1 MPEVPRAAHPGRV
14 IPDFL
19 LVRAADHV
27 VLGVS
32 WHGFDVVA
40 GPVLRAGAEAILT
53 LTFPPQ
59 HIAEQVNDDGPPPWY
74 GLYEHLRSRAAGPSR
89 VAFLFPEGAVLA
101 LTAEGLLA
109 AVRGAEVFPA
119 ATAIELPW
127 RLVMSPEPAA
137 PGAGVHCAHEPAAGS
152 GDVAVWRTVVGSVD
166 GLVLRSLDE
175 ATAST
180 PEANF
185 RPSLD
190 QFARATIHRYSSVS
204 PAPCERLELSSLGGT
219 LTVRADWGAFAW
231 EHHAR
236 LGRDVRVRNAWQCR
250 LYPFGHRVEYVQL
263 TERVYL
269 PWSPSVLGLRQT
281 RTIVVTER
289 VRARPDDAR
298 LARAFPFGPVEIVED
313 AVTGLDPVVPVTMR
327 RPAPDAGLLQL
338 LLDQQRTYLA
348 EAEQAALDALYG
360 PGHTMGDFA
369 PASPEEVFET
379 PPGERPPPEVE
390 RWRAVQEEIRHLE
403 SLLGGAVED
412 VPLYARLTKGGADH
426 RFSVRLGDGPHVAMP
441 LLLVFDETR
450 AGDGAL
456 PEFHTTTDPAALRIL
471 DQVWQRSGA
480 GVVAVSGARID
491 LVGGGGA
498 TDVHEV
504 HRLNVVGNA
513 YAGAFAPT
521 LGPVAESMAESWA
534 ADVALPAVRALRGGD
549 GRTLVSFADGFLDRG
564 AGEDVVLRLAGDTTI
579 DFVGRSMGSGG
590 LVAPRLA
597 PDAISR
603 AHGLVQSAAVLPDG
617 RFDPGRIMGEGATLL
632 GLRITDLL
640 GVDGLAAP
648 PAITQ
653 AFADGRPP
661 EVRMSWTDVPL
672 HSSPPFVSDGTL
684 MRLDVVTGVAEA
696 TTTCSL
702 SAFELH
708 LPTAGAELL
717 HLRFSSLTFTHR
729 ARQEPHLAVGAVTA
743 EFVGVLGFLQELER
757 KVGLGNATPTISVA
771 PQGIQARYSLPVP
784 PVACGAFALRNIV
797 FAAAV
802 EVPFD
807 GRPVS
812 TTLAFASRA
821 APFNLSVLMFG
832 GGGYLELAV
841 DSGGLRRLEAA
852 LEFGAS
858 IAVNF
863 GIASAEVHA
872 MGGVRYLIDGGGVHL
887 TGFLRLGGAVEL
899 LGLISVSV
907 ELRLELT
914 YDATRNS
921 MVGRATLVVD
931 IDLTFYSESVE
942 LDSGEW
948 EFVGGADPA
957 SRPMALL
964 ADAAPAEHPLD
975 TWRRYRTAF
984 TGATP

>member
-1 MPEVPRAAHPGRV
+1 MT
-14 IPDFL
+14 PDFL

-40 GPVLRAGAEAILT
+40 GPALRAGVEAMLT

-74 GLYEHLRSRAAGPSR
+74 AFTEHLRSRAAGPSR
-89 VAFLFPEGAVLA
+89 VTFLFHEGAVIT
-101 LTAEGLLA
+101 LTVEGILA
-109 AVRGAEVFPA
+109 AVRGTPVFSA

-127 RLVMSPEPAA
+127 RLVLSPE
-137 PGAGVHCAHEPAAGS
+137 AGS
-152 GDVAVWRTVVGSVD
+152 GAEVVCTHEHTAGSFDVAVWRTVVGSAN

-175 ATAST
+175 QLAAT

-190 QFARATIHRYSSVS
+190 QFTRSTIHRYSSTA
-204 PAPCERLELSSLGGT
+204 PAACERLELSSLGGT
-219 LTVRADWGAFAW
+219 LSVRADWGAFAW

-236 LGRDVRVRNAWQCR
+236 LGRDVRVRNAWKCV
-250 LYPFGHRVEYVQL
+250 LWPFGHRVEYVQL

-269 PWSPSVLGLRQT
+269 PWRPSILGLKQT
-281 RTIVVTER
+281 RTVVLTER
-289 VRARPDDAR
+289 VRARPEDAR
-298 LARAFPFGPVEIVED
+298 LAHAFPFGAVEIVEN
-313 AVTGLDPVVPVTMR
+313 AVTGLDPLVPVTMR

-338 LLDQQRTYLA
+338 LIDQQRTYLA
-348 EAEQAALDALYG
+348 EAEQAALDVLYG
-360 PGHTMGDFA
+360 PGHTMRDFA

-379 PPGERPPPEVE
+379 PHGEHPPPEVE
-390 RWRAVQEEIRHLE
+390 RWRAIRDEIGYLE
-403 SLLGGAVED
+403 SLLGGAVEE
-412 VPLYARLTKGGADH
+412 VPLYARLTKGGAEY
-426 RFSVRLGDGPHVAMP
+426 RFSVRLAGTQGDVHVSMP
-441 LLLVFDETR
+441 LLLVFDESR
-450 AGDGAL
+450 AGDAAL
-456 PEFHTTTDPAALRIL
+456 GEFHTTTDPEALRIL
-471 DQVWQRSGA
+471 DQEWQRGGA
-480 GVVAVSGARID
+480 GVVATSGARID
-491 LVGGGGA
+491 LVGAGSA

-504 HRLNVVGNA
+504 HRLNIVGNGHA
-513 YAGAFAPT
+513 NVFAPT
-521 LGPVAESMAESWA
+521 LGPVAGSQAERWA
-534 ADVALPAVRALRGGD
+534 VDVALPAVRALQGSEGG
-549 GRTLVSFADGFLDRG
+549 TLVTYAEGFLDHG
-564 AGEDVVLRLAGDTTI
+564 AAEDVALRLGGDAAI

-590 LVAPRLA
+590 LIAPQLA

-603 AHGLVQSAAVLPDG
+603 AHGLVQSAAALPG
-617 RFDPGRIMGEGATLL
+617 GGFDPEKIMGAGATLL
-632 GLRITDLL
+632 GLPITTLL
-640 GVDGLAAP
+640 GTGGLTAP

-653 AFADGRPP
+653 SFVDGRPP
-661 EVRMSWTDVPL
+661 EVRMLWENVEL
-672 HSSPPFVSDGTL
+672 HDSPPFVSEGTT
-684 MRLDVVTGVAEA
+684 MRLDVVTGVPEA
-696 TTTCSL
+696 STTCSL
-702 SAFELH
+702 SAFELR
-708 LPTAGAELL
+708 LPATGPELL
-717 HLRFSSLTFTHR
+717 RLRFSSLTFTHH
-729 ARQEPHLAVGAVTA
+729 ARQVPSLSIGPVTA
-743 EFVGVLGFLQELER
+743 SFVGLLGFLQELER
-757 KVGLGNATPTISVA
+757 KVGLGTAAPTISVT

-784 PVACGAFALRNIV
+784 SVSCGAFALRNIV

-832 GGGYLELAV
+832 GGGYLELEV

-872 MGGVRYLIDGGGVHL
+872 MGGIRYLMDAAGEPHL

-914 YDATRNS
+914 YDGARNS

-931 IDLTFYSESVE
+931 IDLTFYSASLE
-942 LDSGEW
+942 LDSGDW
-948 EFVGGADPA
+948 EFVGGSDPA

-964 ADAAPAEHPLD
+964 AEAAPVEHPLD
-975 TWRRYRTAF
+975 TWRRYRGAF
-984 TGATP
+984 AGRLDHE